1 MAKKTLDY
9 KTLLWLAASAA
20 AVGLF
25 AKGSHA
31 QSTGDAG
38 SQDIP
43 GGGGTFPDY
52 RGTTGGTWA
61 IINNNPQ
68 NLIKTGIRWKGKTT
82 TPATPGNF
90 EQFQNMYY
98 GWLAAIKN
106 LDAQIPYTNG
116 SLDAV
121 LKRLHLGNLQD
132 TTAAQQAR
140 AWIAS
145 EMRNGGADT
154 SAILEPKGIAVPTY
168 QYYWLLH
175 RNNAR
180 LEAGTQFTNLIDA
193 SKNAF
198 TAAWNDWI
206 NNRV

>member
-1 MAKKTLDY
+1 MAKKKRD
-9 KTLLWLAASAA
+9 KKAWFWLAAGAA
-20 AVGLF
+20 ALLLMP
-25 AKGSHA
+25 KGSNA

-43 GGGGTFPDY
+43 GGGTFPDY

-68 NLIKTGIRWKGKTT
+68 NIIKTGIPWKGKTT

-121 LKRLHLGNLQD
+121 LKRLHLGNLPD

-145 EMRNGGADT
+145 EMRRAGADT
-154 SAILEPKGIAVPTY
+154 SAYLTPRFFDNPNYE
-168 QYYWLLH
+168 YYWLLH